1 MSIGCAPVS
10 ILLLGAER
18 VYNAAMRGALITIRC
33 DCGGVGYAPH
43 GATWDCR
50 ACGRSWDTSQIP
62 ADEYWAIMREMR
74 RSRLQVV
81 AVAVGVTIA
90 MLILLP
96 FAGPRVLVLLPVLLS
111 FWFLFY
117 MPRWR
122 RRTRERARSLQHW
135 KLHPK

>member
-1 MSIGCAPVS
+1 VSIGCAPVS
-10 ILLLGAER
+10 ILLLGAEW

-33 DCGGVGYAPH
+33 DCGGVGYASH
-43 GATWDCR
+43 GVTWDCR

-74 RSRLQVV
+74 RSRLQVM
-81 AVAVGVTIA
+81 AVAMGVTIA
-90 MLILLP
+90 TLILVP
-96 FAGPRVLVLLPVLLS
+96 FAGPRVLLLLPVLLS

>member
-1 MSIGCAPVS
+1 
-10 ILLLGAER
+10 
-18 VYNAAMRGALITIRC
+18 MRGALITIRC

-43 GATWDCR
+43 GATWDCGE
-50 ACGRSWDTSQIP
+50 CGRSWDTSQIP

-74 RSRLQVV
+74 QSRLRVM
-81 AVAVGVTIA
+81 AAALALTIA
-90 MLILLP
+90 MLILVP
-96 FAGPRVLVLLPVLLS
+96 FAGPKVLILLPVLLS

-122 RRTRERARSLQHW
+122 RRTRERAQSLQRW

>member
-1 MSIGCAPVS
+1 
-10 ILLLGAER
+10 
-18 VYNAAMRGALITIRC
+18 MRGALFTIRC

-43 GATWDCR
+43 GATGDCGE
-50 ACGRSWDTSQIP
+50 CGRSVDTRQIP

-74 RSRLQVV
+74 QSRLRVI
-81 AVAVGVTIA
+81 AVALTVAIA
-90 MLILLP
+90 MAILIP
-96 FAGPRVLVLLPVLLS
+96 FAGPRVLIVLPVLLS

-135 KLHPK
+135 NLHPK